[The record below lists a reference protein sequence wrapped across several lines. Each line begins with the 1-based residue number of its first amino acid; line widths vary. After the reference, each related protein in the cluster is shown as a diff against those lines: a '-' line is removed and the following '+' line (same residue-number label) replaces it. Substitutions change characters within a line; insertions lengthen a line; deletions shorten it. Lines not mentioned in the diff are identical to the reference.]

1 MEEDKKPLNACGS
14 WSFRGG
20 GHMSHNNA
28 YHDYD
33 GDIDYYCDCPVG
45 FIGHNCE
52 NACK

>member
-1 MEEDKKPLNACGS
+1 MHVDPEV
-14 WSFRGG
+14 FGG
-20 GHMSHNNA
+20 GGTCHNA

-52 NACK
+52 TTCK